1 MQRGHTAITQQKYS
15 DRPGIWGPT
24 GGPPKDTLARRVL
37 FYRMLVFNKI
47 GRLTQ
52 PFRTP
57 TARWMWRR
65 FQLQAWK
72 TSVMTLVFVSL
83 LLYGNAWLS
92 FVYHAYA
99 VGPTTPVLERKVREH
114 RVSKQI
120 MQMVR
125 EREKDSVMDAELAQA
140 KQVIASQKA

>member
-1 MQRGHTAITQQKYS
+1 
-15 DRPGIWGPT
+15 
-24 GGPPKDTLARRVL
+24 
-37 FYRMLVFNKI
+37 
-47 GRLTQ
+47 
-52 PFRTP
+52 
-57 TARWMWRR
+57 MWRR